1 MTGGRTI
8 GRVEVLCL
16 ELRLEKWEGA
26 TSMGLNFILRA
37 WEMYLQVGS
46 RMSAVASMWERRL
59 AGEDRWGSE
68 GWRQEA
74 LLAECGSPDVP
85 PGKGAS

>member
-1 MTGGRTI
+1 M
-8 GRVEVLCL
+8 EVLCL
-16 ELRLEKWEGA
+16 EVRLEKREGA

-37 WEMYLQVGS
+37 WETYLRMGS
-46 RMSAVASMWERRL
+46 RMSAVASTWERRL
-59 AGEDRWGSE
+59 AGGARWGSE

-74 LLAECGSPDVP
+74 LLAERGSPDVP